1 MNKILKNIIAG
12 TFVLSATLA
21 FATSSV
27 YAATTTNNTDDASS
41 IGTSESSQVKVQSN
55 RTDKG
60 AVEVNQGATD
70 SDSSNLGTSESPQH
84 KKQAERTDK
93 GASKP
98 VKHHHKNKVMKN
110 KDENQGTTMGNKVQ
124 PSEPE
129 QAAPAGN

>member
-1 MNKILKNIIAG
+1 MILVILVHQNLHNI
-12 TFVLSATLA
+12 
-21 FATSSV
+21 
-27 YAATTTNNTDDASS
+27 
-41 IGTSESSQVKVQSN
+41 
-55 RTDKG
+55 
-60 AVEVNQGATD
+60 
-70 SDSSNLGTSESPQH
+70 